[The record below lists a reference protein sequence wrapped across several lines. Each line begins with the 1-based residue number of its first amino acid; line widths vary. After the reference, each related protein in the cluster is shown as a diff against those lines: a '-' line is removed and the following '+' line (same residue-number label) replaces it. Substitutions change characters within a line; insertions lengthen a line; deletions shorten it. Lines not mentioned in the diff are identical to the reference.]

1 MIKLDFHYLVD
12 EWMKKMNTNKNKEC
26 MTRWHTERARKRNVA
41 ETKNEMATHLESQ
54 QKQHR
59 GATCASADPD
69 LV

>member
-1 MIKLDFHYLVD
+1 MNEKNEYIQEQRMHD
-12 EWMKKMNTNKNKEC
+12 EVTY
-26 MTRWHTERARKRNVA
+26 RKSQERNVA

-54 QKQHR
+54 QKQHG